1 MATPPAA
8 PVSQAAL
15 TRRAVLVLIW
25 IFHLGF
31 LGTLCL
37 AAAYVADERG
47 DGAQVVT
54 ERPLTGALALLP
66 YVVTAGLLTAGLG
79 LYRRLA
85 RPAPGAASPWPAVQR
100 AFFVLLAV
108 YELGGILG
116 FVLLLARPTPAATFF
131 IFASATFVLLCV
143 GLWQLMTTWPRE

>member
-1 MATPPAA
+1 MATPPA

-15 TRRAVLVLIW
+15 TRRAVLVLVW

-37 AAAYVADERG
+37 VAAYVADERG
-47 DGAQVVT
+47 DGARVVT
-54 ERPLTGALALLP
+54 ERPLTGIFVLLP
-66 YVVTAGLLTAGLG
+66 YAVTAALLAAGLA

-85 RPAPGAASPWPAVQR
+85 QPAPGAAAAAWPAVQR
-100 AFFVLLAV
+100 AFLILLAV

-116 FVLLLARPTPAATFF
+116 FALLLARPTPAATFF
-131 IFASATFVLLCV
+131 VFASATFVLLCV
-143 GLWQLMTTWPRE
+143 GLGQLMTTWPRD

>member
-1 MATPPAA
+1 MATPPP

-15 TRRAVLVLIW
+15 TRRAVLVLVW

-37 AAAYVADERG
+37 VAAYVADERG
-47 DGAQVVT
+47 DGVRVVT
-54 ERPLTGALALLP
+54 ERPLAGALVLVP
-66 YVVTAGLLTAGLG
+66 YVVTAGLLAVGFT

-85 RPAPGAASPWPAVQR
+85 RPAPGAAFASWPAVQR
-100 AFFVLLAV
+100 AFFVLLAI
-108 YELGGILG
+108 YELGAVLG

-131 IFASATFVLLCV
+131 VFASATFILLCV
-143 GLWQLMTTWPRE
+143 GLGQLMTTWPRE

>member
-1 MATPPAA
+1 MATPPA

-15 TRRAVLVLIW
+15 TRRAVLVLVW

-37 AAAYVADERG
+37 VAAYVADERG
-47 DGAQVVT
+47 DGARVVT
-54 ERPLTGALALLP
+54 ERPFTGALALLP
-66 YVVTAGLLTAGLG
+66 YAVTVLLLVVGVT

-85 RPAPGAASPWPAVQR
+85 RPAPGAAFASWPAVQR

-108 YELGGILG
+108 YELDAILG

-131 IFASATFVLLCV
+131 IFASATFLLLCV